1 MDYVVFY
8 KIRRRFTRRQRSGLT
23 HALHGC
29 LKCNLLPGAVIPH
42 MTGSDENS
50 HLNGLF
56 FPFVWQFVVK
66 FAASSGSLLLP
77 GC

>member
-1 MDYVVFY
+1 M
-8 KIRRRFTRRQRSGLT
+8 
-23 HALHGC
+23 
-29 LKCNLLPGAVIPH
+29 PGAIMPH

-56 FPFVWQFVVK
+56 FPLVWQFVVK